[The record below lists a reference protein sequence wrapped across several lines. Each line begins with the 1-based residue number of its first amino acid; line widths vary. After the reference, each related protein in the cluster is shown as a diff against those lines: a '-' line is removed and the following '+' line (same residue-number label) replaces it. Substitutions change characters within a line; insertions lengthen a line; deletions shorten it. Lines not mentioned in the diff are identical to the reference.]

1 MTILNEQR
9 HSLNAVATMLS
20 VHIAT
25 IWRWIL
31 SGVRGKKLK
40 AVKIGGRRF
49 IFERDLNAFLVA
61 INDRDP
67 DDDSDIVD
75 RADAAGKL
83 LDSRRVR
90 SRREAQ

>member
-9 HSLNAVATMLS
+9 YSLNAVAKLLS

-31 SGVRGKKLK
+31 SGVRGTKLK

-49 IFERDLNAFLVA
+49 VLQRDLHIFLA
-61 INDRDP
+61 ALNDGDP
-67 DDDSDIVD
+67 IEKSDIVD
-75 RADAAGKL
+75 RADAAGKV
-83 LDSRRVR
+83 LDSRHSK
-90 SRREAQ
+90 SRREEL